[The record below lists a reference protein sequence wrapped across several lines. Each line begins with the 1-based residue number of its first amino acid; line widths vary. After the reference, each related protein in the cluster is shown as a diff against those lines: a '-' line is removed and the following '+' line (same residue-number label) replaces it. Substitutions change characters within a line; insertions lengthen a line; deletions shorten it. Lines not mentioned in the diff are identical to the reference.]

1 MPERPE
7 RTEQPE
13 RLGLEKRT
21 MESRRIK
28 SRSQTAVASGAR
40 WSALALLALLGGC
53 ELASLGQ
60 REVEQPAAVPA
71 ITNETL
77 IAYLDTMNGLASPDP
92 ARQADVFYEVE
103 REYTRAPTTAST
115 LRYAAALV
123 TPGHPAAK
131 PADGKKLLETLMATP
146 ERMTPAERSLAAV
159 LIHETNARLKLE
171 AENRRL
177 LATLDDRGRSQANS
191 DRRVQAQLEENARLR
206 RALAETQ
213 QKLDAIKEI
222 EKDLSER
229 SSTPP
234 GNRDTANSETQSSST
249 SR

>member
-1 MPERPE
+1 MN
-7 RTEQPE
+7 
-13 RLGLEKRT
+13 
-21 MESRRIK
+21 SRRRNFFSTGTI
-28 SRSQTAVASGAR
+28 RYRGRWVAIGIVCAFSV
-40 WSALALLALLGGC
+40 GC
-53 ELASLGQ
+53 ELPVLRQ
-60 REVEQPAAVPA
+60 EPQQPATVVQAQEDALEP
-71 ITNETL
+71 
-77 IAYLDTMNGLASPDP
+77 YLDTMKGLASTDP

-123 TPGHPAAK
+123 TPDHPACK
-131 PADGKKLLETLMATP
+131 PAEGKKLLETMLATP
-146 ERMTPAERSLAAV
+146 ERMTPAERSLALV
-159 LIHETNARLKLE
+159 LIHGTNARLKLE

-191 DRRVQAQLEENARLR
+191 DKRVQAQLEENARLR

-213 QKLDAIKEI
+213 QKLEAIKEI

-229 SSTPP
+229 STSPP
-234 GNRDTANSETQSSST
+234 GNRDLANSETQSPST